1 MTRTDLPCLLKSLL
15 RLRLGQELLELLL
28 GELRLARLG
37 RARTNGLRRSERL
50 LLLLRLLEKLL
61 LLLLLEELLL
71 RLLWSKLLRLL
82 GLLWCELSRLLLRE
96 KVGGERINLTV
107 LVVVAG
113 ESFQSN
119 LLPGELRHGDLGR
132 LLGSLW
138 SKLLG
143 LLGKLLLWSKLLL
156 GVLTELL
163 LLLLLLEL
171 EGWVGLLWLGG
182 ELLRLLL
189 LKLARLLLLEL
200 ARLLLLEL
208 LRILL
213 ELLRILSELL
223 VLLELSLELVWPLLL
238 LEVPK
243 VLVEVAGVELL
254 RGGSTGVEVSRV
266 EDRSPGSLSGVGE
279 VLPLCGGVVLLSNL
293 LLLLHH
299 SLLESNHSLVS
310 LLLQL
315 EGGIGLLRGGLHLSE
330 SVDLLQLQVGLE
342 AGAVVGAVLH
352 YLDLTV
358 LVQEPVLPFH
368 IPFGILGLQS
378 ETAVAGLVTDS
389 VGTVLIDLIDL
400 LHNDDRVL
408 SGGGGSGGGGGG
420 GGDGGGGG
428 RCLGGSFRCVSLSAA
443 LCGFLSNHK
452 ASKEN

>member
-1 MTRTDLPCLLKSLL
+1 LLA
-15 RLRLGQELLELLL
+15 
-28 GELRLARLG
+28 ELRLSLG
-37 RARTNGLRRSERL
+37 WAGTHGLRGPERL
-50 LLLLRLLEKLL
+50 LLLLEKLGILGKVLLLLRLLEKLL

-71 RLLWSKLLRLL
+71 GLLRSKLLRLL
-82 GLLWCELSRLLLRE
+82 RLLGSKLRLLLLRE
-96 KVGGERINLTV
+96 KVSRERINLTV
-107 LVVVAG
+107 LIIITG
-113 ESFQSN
+113 ETLQRN
-119 LLPGELRHGDLGR
+119 LFSGELRHGNLSR
-132 LLGSLW
+132 LLGSLR
-138 SKLLG
+138 SELLW
-143 LLGKLLLWSKLLL
+143 LLGKLLLRS
-156 GVLTELL
+156 ELL
-163 LLLLLLEL
+163 LLLDLRSLLEL
-171 EGWVGLLWLGG
+171 EGGVGLLR
-182 ELLRLLL
+182 LRS
-189 LKLARLLLLEL
+189 KLSG
-200 ARLLLLEL
+200 LLEL
-208 LRILL
+208 LGILSELLVLL

-358 LVQEPVLPFH
+358 LVKEPVLAFH
-368 IPFGILGLQS
+368 IALGILGLQP
-378 ETAVAGLVTDS
+378 ETAVAGLVSHS
-389 VGTVLIDLIDL
+389 VRAVLIDLIDL
-400 LHNDDRVL
+400 LDNDDRVL
-408 SGGGGSGGGGGG
+408 SGGGGGGGSCGGGGGG
-420 GGDGGGGG
+420 GWDLGS
-428 RCLGGSFRCVSLSAA
+428 CLRCVSLRAA
-443 LCGFLSNHK
+443 LCGFLSDHK